1 MCKKAAFRKRGEM
14 HLHIYIVKYK
24 IAATYIKT
32 FFELIMKIHA
42 PYLIPLHL
50 HEELSGL
57 KIFF

>member
-42 PYLIPLHL
+42 PYLIPLH
-50 HEELSGL
+50 
-57 KIFF
+57 